1 MPPLGGTLIQVE
13 HHCQHGDA
21 GEAAAGLVGP
31 CAHGGKRRFD
41 RIGRANVASV
51 LGREIIKCQ
60 DHLAILGQALGRLG
74 ILRFIDGNEQVKGH
88 LRPLPVW
95 RHPDRL
101 EALFGLRL
109 EVLGQFV

>member
-1 MPPLGGTLIQVE
+1 MNVRLMRRKAIYQITPDGACRGNDESLLARSIVETL
-13 HHCQHGDA
+13 
-21 GEAAAGLVGP
+21 
-31 CAHGGKRRFD
+31 
-41 RIGRANVASV
+41 SM

-60 DHLAILGQALGRLG
+60 EHLAILGQALGRLG